1 MVGERGEGETVR
13 EASSRLGMH
22 GAPSP
27 SSRDFITFF
36 KPKRKTTERKLI
48 IKESLVKS
56 EEWGPLPPLQ
66 EILLSP

>member
-1 MVGERGEGETVR
+1 M
-13 EASSRLGMH
+13 